1 MRGYNLSSATV
12 QELQG
17 GMKKEPDDEKITRQ
31 FMPIIIRR
39 YRDKAG
45 LSQQQAA
52 DAAGISKG
60 YLNGME
66 RGKDMVNVDMLVKLA
81 RVYSVRPGEMLDAM
95 VDESEK

>member
-1 MRGYNLSSATV
+1 MRKD
-12 QELQG
+12 E
-17 GMKKEPDDEKITRQ
+17 DDEKITRQ
-31 FMPIIIRR
+31 FMPGIIRR

-66 RGKDMVNVDMLVKLA
+66 RGQDMVNVDMLVKLA
-81 RVYSVRPGEMLDAM
+81 RVYGARPGEMLDAM
-95 VDESEK
+95 VDESERQ